1 MGVYYMLMKQISLS
15 ESEIAILCE
24 LFSETAALDMP
35 ISEEPEFDALW
46 EKITND

>member
-1 MGVYYMLMKQISLS
+1 MGVYYIHMAKQIPLS

-35 ISEEPEFDALW
+35 ISETPEFDALW
-46 EKITND
+46 EKITK